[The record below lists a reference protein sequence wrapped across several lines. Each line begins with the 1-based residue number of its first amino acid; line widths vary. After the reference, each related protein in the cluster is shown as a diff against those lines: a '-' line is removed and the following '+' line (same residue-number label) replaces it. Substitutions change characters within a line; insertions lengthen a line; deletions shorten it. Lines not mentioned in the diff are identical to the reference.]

1 MIIFPITLLL
11 NMRSVLVENMPLITN
26 RFNPIMYTI
35 RSHIS
40 TINIELKE
48 LNLIV
53 NAISPNNKTVSFIG
67 NYDDLL
73 GSDKDRVENNRI
85 LEIFNEFQIIGC
97 PYKFPINYENSLDC
111 QKGLQNLQP
120 DYIFVYNGYIFS
132 NNKYKN
138 ILNNTIF
145 SVYEKNKI

>member
-1 MIIFPITLLL
+1 
-11 NMRSVLVENMPLITN
+11 MRSVLVENMPLITN